1 MLFKECL
8 LSIFFEF
15 MESCFLSS
23 DLNHIQD
30 GHIRGCSWIGG
41 GGSLKSV
48 THILQG
54 VLLIKFNNLG
64 LILGTNLEFY
74 TSVAKGFTKI
84 QKVLGANSYV
94 CRSYREKNWYRE
106 ENFVPPLIWIG
117 LKLWSHQ
124 SLTYFS

>member
-41 GGSLKSV
+41 GGGG
-48 THILQG
+48 G
-54 VLLIKFNNLG
+54 VAGGGGGGG
-64 LILGTNLEFY
+64 LP
-74 TSVAKGFTKI
+74 KI
-84 QKVLGANSYV
+84 CHTYPTRGA
-94 CRSYREKNWYRE
+94 
-106 ENFVPPLIWIG
+106 LD
-117 LKLWSHQ
+117 
-124 SLTYFS
+124 